1 MPLKTRRL
9 ILAPRMPGVVRPL
22 RLGTSAALKEKR
34 LAQLLEK
41 AVDGA
46 FLDAVVADAQ
56 VLGSLELAG
65 FSFTWDEVRAPAG
78 EAPLEVAKLQQA
90 QRALPRDVPLGVAE
104 LLLLHAAVV
113 GDAAG
118 LRTRELV
125 REQGPPP
132 APHAFVESRLR
143 ILAEW
148 LDSQSG
154 RELQPAQAGALVLA
168 RILEILPFQ
177 EGNGRTARLAASH
190 LMVRA
195 GARPP
200 VLVGADAPRLEAAL
214 QASFRLETE
223 PLAELL
229 REASDRALD
238 VMIQTLERRGAT

>member
-1 MPLKTRRL
+1 MP
-9 ILAPRMPGVVRPL
+9 AVVRPL

-34 LAQLLEK
+34 LAQLLER

-65 FSFTWDEVRAPAG
+65 FSFTWDEVRAAG
-78 EAPLEVAKLQQA
+78 KGAEAPAPVMRLWQA
-90 QRALPRDVPLGVAE
+90 QRALPRDAPLGVAE
-104 LLLLHAAVV
+104 LLLLHGAVV

-132 APHAFVESRLR
+132 APPAFIESRLQ

-154 RELQPAQAGALVLA
+154 RELRPAQAGALALA

-214 QASFRLETE
+214 QAALRLETE
-223 PLAELL
+223 PLAALL
-229 REASDRALD
+229 EEASERALE
-238 VMIQTLERRGAT
+238 VMIQTLEGRGAT

>member
-1 MPLKTRRL
+1 MP
-9 ILAPRMPGVVRPL
+9 AVVRPL

-34 LAQLLEK
+34 LAQLLER

-65 FSFTWDEVRAPAG
+65 FSFTWDEVRAAG
-78 EAPLEVAKLQQA
+78 KGAEAPAPVMRLWQA
-90 QRALPRDVPLGVAE
+90 QRALPRDAPLGVAE
-104 LLLLHAAVV
+104 LLLLHGAVV

-132 APHAFVESRLR
+132 APPAFIESRLQ

-154 RELQPAQAGALVLA
+154 RELRPAQAGALALA

-214 QASFRLETE
+214 QAAFRLETE
-223 PLAELL
+223 PLAALL
-229 REASDRALD
+229 EEASERALE
-238 VMIQTLERRGAT
+238 VMIQALEGRGAT